1 MAALGQICIVGA
13 FGLALYAIISSLAG
27 VRVRSRELILSGQN
41 AAWAVTA
48 LITAA
53 SLTLLVALAVH
64 DFSLRY
70 VWEHSSRAMSL
81 DLVLAAFYSGQ
92 QGSLLYWAWTLSI
105 FSAIVLWQQR
115 KPGAHR
121 IFVPY
126 VVAVLM
132 AIEAFMTLL
141 LGFVATPFEALPRV
155 PQDGVGLNPLLY
167 DAGMRIHPPMLL
179 AGLMSWSIPFAFAI
193 AALATGRLGNEWLA
207 LSRRYAMVAWVI
219 LGLGNVLGAW
229 WAYHVLGWGGYWG
242 WDPVENVALMPWL
255 VGTAFIHSIQM
266 QERRGMLKAWN
277 IVLIMVAFFLSIF
290 GTFVVRSGILASVHA
305 FALSEIGPFFLTF
318 LALVIGGSL
327 VLFFWRLP
335 QLRSDNQ
342 LDSLLSRESS
352 FLINNLLFLG
362 IAFAILWGTIYPLV
376 AEAVADQKVSV
387 GPPYFK
393 QVVGPLLGA
402 MLLLMGI
409 GPLMPWRRASREH
422 LLHNFLIPVLCA
434 AGGLIVLAAGG
445 VRDPFALLG
454 FGLCLFVLGTILQE
468 FTRGARARHRATGE
482 NYALALGSLIRRNN
496 RRYGGYLVHLAIL
509 LIGAGAIGS
518 QIYQQQTQA
527 TLAPGQSVS
536 IGSYTLSA
544 AGVQTTQQ
552 PGVKVTQG
560 LLSVNGTDALRP
572 EHDVF
577 DNFPQQPSTKVGLR
591 STPFEDLYVVLS
603 DWQGDGPT
611 ATVALSIFVNPLVS
625 WIWAG
630 GVLLLL
636 GTLVTLWPAPAPSRR
651 RAVAPARGALGVRP

>member
-13 FGLALYAIISSLAG
+13 FGLALYAIVSSLAG

-41 AAWAVTA
+41 AAWGVTG

-53 SLTLLVALAVH
+53 SLTLLIALAVH

-70 VWEHSSRAMSL
+70 VWEHSSRAMSM

-92 QGSLLYWAWTLSI
+92 QGSLLYWSWTLSI

-121 IFVPY
+121 VFMPY

-132 AIEAFMTLL
+132 TVEAFMTLL
-141 LGFVATPFEALPRV
+141 LGFVATPFEALPRP

-179 AGLMSWSIPFAFAI
+179 AGLMSWTIPFAFAI
-193 AALATGRLGNEWLA
+193 AALATGKLGNEWLA

-242 WDPVENVALMPWL
+242 WDPVENVAIMPWL

-277 IVLIMVAFFLSIF
+277 IVLIMVTFFLSIF

-305 FALSEIGPFFLTF
+305 FALSEIGPYFLTF
-318 LALVIGGSL
+318 LALVIAGSL
-327 VLFFWRLP
+327 ALFFWRLP
-335 QLRSDNQ
+335 QLRSENQ
-342 LDSLLSRESS
+342 IDSLLSRESS

-362 IAFAILWGTIYPLV
+362 IAFAIFWGTIYPLV
-376 AEAVADQKVSV
+376 AEAIADQKVSV

-393 QVVGPLLGA
+393 QVAGPLLGA

-409 GPLMPWRRASREH
+409 GPLMPWRRASRDH
-422 LLHNFLIPVLCA
+422 LLHNFLVPV
-434 AGGLIVLAAGG
+434 GGAVLGLALLLVFG
-445 VRDPFALLG
+445 VADPFALLG

-468 FTRGARARHRATGE
+468 FTRGALARHRATGE
-482 NYALALGSLIRRNN
+482 NVVLALGSLIRRNN

-509 LIGAGAIGS
+509 LIGAGAVGS
-518 QIYQQQTQA
+518 QIYQLQTQA

-536 IGSYTLSA
+536 LGAYTITA
-544 AGVQTTQQ
+544 QGVQTTQLS
-552 PGVKVTQG
+552 GVKVTDG
-560 LLSVNGTDALRP
+560 VLTVNGTEELRP
-572 EHDVF
+572 EKQFF

-603 DWQGDGPT
+603 DWTGDGPT
-611 ATVALSIFVNPLVS
+611 AQVSLAIFVNPLVS

-636 GTLVTLWPAPAPSRR
+636 GTVITLWPAAAPSRQR
-651 RAVAPARGALGVRP
+651 VTAPSGALGVNV

>member
-1 MAALGQICIVGA
+1 MASLGQICIVGA
-13 FGLALYAIISSLAG
+13 FGLALYAIVSSLAG

-41 AAWAVTA
+41 AAWGVTA

-53 SLTLLVALAVH
+53 SLTLLIALAVH

-92 QGSLLYWAWTLSI
+92 QGSLLYWSWTLSI
-105 FSAIVLWQQR
+105 FAAIVFWQQR
-115 KPGAHR
+115 KPGPHR
-121 IFVPY
+121 VFMPY

-132 AIEAFMTLL
+132 TILAFMTLL
-141 LGFVATPFEALPRV
+141 LGFVATPFEALPRA

-193 AALATGRLGNEWLA
+193 AALASGKLGNEWLN

-219 LGLGNVLGAW
+219 LGLGNILGAW

-255 VGTAFIHSIQM
+255 VGTAYIHSIQM

-277 IVLIMVAFFLSIF
+277 MVLIMVAFFLSIF

-305 FALSEIGPFFLTF
+305 FALSEIGPFFLSF
-318 LALVIGGSL
+318 LALVIAGSL
-327 VLFFWRLP
+327 ALFFWRLP
-335 QLRSDNQ
+335 RLRAENQ
-342 LDSLLSRESS
+342 IDSFLSRESS

-362 IAFAILWGTIYPLV
+362 IAFAIFWGTIYPLV

-393 QVVGPLLGA
+393 QVAGPLLGA

-422 LLHNFLIPVLCA
+422 LLHNFMYPVLGPA
-434 AGGLIVLAAGG
+434 VVLVVIGVVG

-454 FGLCLFVLGTILQE
+454 FGLCTFVLGTIVQE
-468 FTRGARARHRATGE
+468 FVRGALARHKATGE

-518 QIYQQQTQA
+518 QIYQQQTVA
-527 TLAPGQSVS
+527 TLAPGQSVTL
-536 IGSYTLSA
+536 GSYTVTS

-560 LLSVNGTDALRP
+560 VLTVNGTESLRP
-572 EHDVF
+572 ERDVF

-591 STPFEDLYVVLS
+591 STPVEDLYVVLS

-611 ATVALSIFVNPLVS
+611 ATVSLALFVNPLVS

-636 GTLVTLWPAPAPSRR
+636 GTIVTLWPAPAPSRQR
-651 RAVAPARGALGVRP
+651 SVVPARGAFGVSP